1 MQAGVIILKVGKIV
15 DVDGETSV
23 IDYTNLFL

>member
-15 DVDGETSV
+15 DVDEETSV
-23 IDYTNLFL
+23 IDSTNLFL